1 MLVCLGA
8 RVRFAG
14 LHSNN
19 NRLVQ
24 SVLRRQNKVCSIPV
38 SRALARRMSFN
49 ATINR
54 CQNIIRSFSEAVKYC
69 LDAINKKQT
78 KKLWKREMVS
88 RMRRE
93 ASCASCL
100 FTGPVREQDRS
111 ACVWCALS
119 SLLKEKKKETDR
131 VKPTKR
137 LWQHISSDFWVVTSP
152 TCRKQAAFLLFFLN
166 IQSCR
171 SAQTVTC
178 NHCVPWKNSTYLLSK
193 STNTKAFKIKAYNLL
208 IKNITIHLWFKWLKK
223 TFGGY
228 FLEYESSLWSTYNC
242 KWQMAMCK
250 VCIDRSWSPSL
261 WYSDTGGRWWAGEL
275 DDLME
280 VTLWLEGLLLAWCWG
295 RWEITGESSY
305 GGFPFLFSL

>member
-119 SLLKEKKKETDR
+119 SLLKEKKERNWQGWSRRSDSDSTSA
-131 VKPTKR
+131 PTSEWLHHRHAENK
-137 LWQHISSDFWVVTSP
+137 
-152 TCRKQAAFLLFFLN
+152 LLFYYFFW
-166 IQSCR
+166 I
-171 SAQTVTC
+171 
-178 NHCVPWKNSTYLLSK
+178 Y
-193 STNTKAFKIKAYNLL
+193 KA
-208 IKNITIHLWFKWLKK
+208 
-223 TFGGY
+223 
-228 FLEYESSLWSTYNC
+228 
-242 KWQMAMCK
+242 
-250 VCIDRSWSPSL
+250 VDRHKL
-261 WYSDTGGRWWAGEL
+261 
-275 DDLME
+275 
-280 VTLWLEGLLLAWCWG
+280 
-295 RWEITGESSY
+295 
-305 GGFPFLFSL
+305 